1 MYGFKPCGGSQA
13 EIAKMATTGIEA
25 TALRE
30 PVEPKN
36 GTVIPSPYQHL
47 KEVEN

>member
-1 MYGFKPCGGSQA
+1 
-13 EIAKMATTGIEA
+13 MATTGIEA
-25 TALRE
+25 TAE

-36 GTVIPSPYQHL
+36 GTIIPSPYQHL